1 MINIKKK
8 KKMAKKNSVFD
19 CQIVHFPVI
28 HNRAGN
34 ITPVQNN
41 IEIPFDI
48 KRVYYLYDVPGGADR
63 GGHAHRDL
71 KQLIIAASGS
81 FDITL
86 DDGVTKKTFSLNR
99 PNMGLYL
106 CPGIWRDI
114 SNFSSGAICLV
125 LASEPYDE
133 GDYIRLYD
141 EYKIY
146 RNEL

>member
-1 MINIKKK
+1 
-8 KKMAKKNSVFD
+8 MANKNSVFD

-34 ITPVQNN
+34 ITPVQNK

-71 KQLIIAASGS
+71 QQLIIAASGS

-86 DDGVTKKTFSLNR
+86 DDGATKKTFSLNR

-125 LASEPYDE
+125 LASDPYDE
-133 GDYIRLYD
+133 GDYIRHYD
-141 EYKIY
+141 EYKTY
-146 RNEL
+146 SNEL

>member
-1 MINIKKK
+1 
-8 KKMAKKNSVFD
+8 MAKKNSVFD

-86 DDGVTKKTFSLNR
+86 DDGATKKTFSLNR

-141 EYKIY
+141 EYKTY
-146 RNEL
+146 TNEL

>member
-1 MINIKKK
+1 
-8 KKMAKKNSVFD
+8 MANKNSVFD

-34 ITPVQNN
+34 ITPVQNK

-71 KQLIIAASGS
+71 QQLIIAASGS

-86 DDGVTKKTFSLNR
+86 DDGATKKTFSLNR

-125 LASEPYDE
+125 LASDPYDE

-141 EYKIY
+141 EYKTY